1 MQWIKTNRSFLDL
14 IPERSGIYMITVEN
28 TVVYVGKAKYL
39 QTRIK
44 QHFSDSESNMDLKN
58 IIQHYQVSILYTEVV
73 SESELCRIESAL
85 YYQYRP
91 RCNQIAP
98 PRYWYLD
105 VIKKTGTVAPVFYI
119 VFYLLYHFTLL
130 DIFHP
135 LILLDLLL
143 TSLMPL

>member
-98 PRYWYLD
+98 PRY
-105 VIKKTGTVAPVFYI
+105 
-119 VFYLLYHFTLL
+119 
-130 DIFHP
+130 
-135 LILLDLLL
+135 
-143 TSLMPL
+143 